1 MVFVMI
7 QLISRITMILLPLVF
22 TTDYTVVIRMLAR
35 YPEDAD
41 QGSSEEEDLD
51 RRNVVRE
58 ARYVKIAT
66 TFTSFVLHFH
76 HREMTI
82 TLMITSSQSVFHS
95 HHLHHCH

>member
-1 MVFVMI
+1 MVFVII
-7 QLISRITMILLPLVF
+7 QLMSRIMIILLLSVF
-22 TTDYTVVIRMLAR
+22 TTDYRVVIKMITR

-58 ARYVKIAT
+58 ARYVEIAT

-82 TLMITSSQSVFHS
+82 TLMITSSQSVFLS